1 MNGSSGMNWSQVVWN
16 ESKWY
21 EWFKWYGMG
30 SSGRSMFEWHGM
42 SPSGME

>member
-1 MNGSSGMNWSQVVWN
+1 MAWN

-21 EWFKWYGMG
+21 GMRPSGMNG

-42 SPSGME
+42 RPSGMRWVQVVWNESK